1 MRPHPSV
8 QEESLELDEE
18 TQLDYEEETPK
29 ASAKS
34 KSSRRGFSD
43 KADAD
48 ANYNEESPKSS
59 PKFKSSRHGFSDK
72 PDTSPLVDVTATG
85 IRAGVGQVSRF
96 LCKYVSSSFVWAIPR
111 GVA

>member
-1 MRPHPSV
+1 M
-8 QEESLELDEE
+8 DEE

-72 PDTSPLVDVTATG
+72 PDTSPLVDVTAAGQWHAASYLARG
-85 IRAGVGQVSRF
+85 I
-96 LCKYVSSSFVWAIPR
+96 LN
-111 GVA
+111 